1 MTFGKW
7 FKRFYDEAR
16 VLETAEERD
25 FRHPSLPPRVTGP
38 NLTPPTLEETIL
50 YPLLLYLDAKA
61 GGVTR
66 YQITLLRD
74 AHARK
79 LDSFL

>member
-16 VLETAEERD
+16 VLETVEERD
-25 FRHPSLPPRVTGP
+25 FRHLSHI
-38 NLTPPTLEETIL
+38 LEETIL
-50 YPLLLYLDAKA
+50 YPLLLYLNAKA

-74 AHARK
+74 AHARN
-79 LDSFL
+79 LHSFL